1 MAGKRDKR
9 GTEAADRRSEEL
21 QQTLERLEEGV
32 RDVFSSGRYAEY
44 LAVMSRFHDYS
55 VNNFLLIAMQK
66 PEATLVAG
74 YRAWQDKFG
83 RHVRKGEHGIRILC
97 PVVVRARPA
106 GDAPRED
113 AEQGKEKAS
122 EKRLVGFRMGTV
134 FDVSQTEGR
143 ELPSLGVDE
152 LRGDVEGY
160 EAVMGAI
167 RKASRYPIVF
177 EGIEGGA
184 KGYFSRAEPKR
195 IVIQEG
201 MSQAQTLKTA
211 VHELAHSVMHDA
223 EPSKERSSLPRP
235 RYAGGAGGERR
246 LRRLQLAGARYERL
260 QLRLHRVV
268 ERWEGRERAQ
278 GVARRDTQR
287 LARDNRTCDRE
298 GGLEDTRAGRA
309 KSEPKKLKGHRGE
322 APGAWPSAQGPPARC
337 PTGAAPPNVPS
348 RLAAKGT
355 ARDAQRDTASIRV
368 AHAAKSSSPSSCN
381 RHAFLRTGI

>member
-1 MAGKRDKR
+1 M
-9 GTEAADRRSEEL
+9 
-21 QQTLERLEEGV
+21 
-32 RDVFSSGRYAEY
+32 
-44 LAVMSRFHDYS
+44 
-55 VNNFLLIAMQK
+55 
-66 PEATLVAG
+66 
-74 YRAWQDKFG
+74 
-83 RHVRKGEHGIRILC
+83 
-97 PVVVRARPA
+97 RARPA

-223 EPSKERSSLPRP
+223 EPSKERSSLPGRGTREVQAESFGYIASWSDGRDVSELRASLDEIRSASHGIIDVIEREASKTRVP
-235 RYAGGAGGERR
+235 GE
-246 LRRLQLAGARYERL
+246 
-260 QLRLHRVV
+260 
-268 ERWEGRERAQ
+268 RERAKETERTP
-278 GVARRDTQR
+278 GRSARS
-287 LARDNRTCDRE
+287 LAE
-298 GGLEDTRAGRA
+298 RAGAARA
-309 KSEPKKLKGHRGE
+309 VSDGGR
-322 APGAWPSAQGPPARC
+322 APERAIE
-337 PTGAAPPNVPS
+337 VS
-348 RLAAKGT
+348 R
-355 ARDAQRDTASIRV
+355 
-368 AHAAKSSSPSSCN
+368 
-381 RHAFLRTGI
+381 

>member
-113 AEQGKEKAS
+113 AEQGEEKAS

-223 EPSKERSSLPRP
+223 EPSKERSSLPGRGTREVQAESVAYVVSSWLGLDTSDYSFGYIASWSDGRDVSELRASLDEIRSASHGIIDVIEREASKTRVP
-235 RYAGGAGGERR
+235 GE
-246 LRRLQLAGARYERL
+246 
-260 QLRLHRVV
+260 
-268 ERWEGRERAQ
+268 RERAKETERTP
-278 GVARRDTQR
+278 GRSARS
-287 LARDNRTCDRE
+287 LAE
-298 GGLEDTRAGRA
+298 RAGAARA
-309 KSEPKKLKGHRGE
+309 VSDGGR
-322 APGAWPSAQGPPARC
+322 APERAIE
-337 PTGAAPPNVPS
+337 VS
-348 RLAAKGT
+348 R
-355 ARDAQRDTASIRV
+355 
-368 AHAAKSSSPSSCN
+368 
-381 RHAFLRTGI
+381 

>member
-1 MAGKRDKR
+1 M
-9 GTEAADRRSEEL
+9 
-21 QQTLERLEEGV
+21 
-32 RDVFSSGRYAEY
+32 
-44 LAVMSRFHDYS
+44 
-55 VNNFLLIAMQK
+55 
-66 PEATLVAG
+66 
-74 YRAWQDKFG
+74 
-83 RHVRKGEHGIRILC
+83 
-97 PVVVRARPA
+97 RARPA

-223 EPSKERSSLPRP
+223 EPSKERSSLPGRGTREVQAESVAYVVSSWLGLDTSDYSFGYIASWSDGRDVSELRASLDEIRSASHGIIDVIEREASKTRVP
-235 RYAGGAGGERR
+235 GE
-246 LRRLQLAGARYERL
+246 
-260 QLRLHRVV
+260 
-268 ERWEGRERAQ
+268 RERAKETERTP
-278 GVARRDTQR
+278 GRSARS
-287 LARDNRTCDRE
+287 LAE
-298 GGLEDTRAGRA
+298 RAGAARA
-309 KSEPKKLKGHRGE
+309 VSDGGR
-322 APGAWPSAQGPPARC
+322 APERAIE
-337 PTGAAPPNVPS
+337 VS
-348 RLAAKGT
+348 R
-355 ARDAQRDTASIRV
+355 
-368 AHAAKSSSPSSCN
+368 
-381 RHAFLRTGI
+381 

>member
-9 GTEAADRRSEEL
+9 GAEAADRRSEEL

-113 AEQGKEKAS
+113 AEQGEEKAS
-122 EKRLVGFRMGTV
+122 EKRLAGFRMGTV

-223 EPSKERSSLPRP
+223 EPSKERSSLP
-235 RYAGGAGGERR
+235 
-246 LRRLQLAGARYERL
+246 
-260 QLRLHRVV
+260 
-268 ERWEGRERAQ
+268 GR
-278 GVARRDTQR
+278 G
-287 LARDNRTCDRE
+287 
-298 GGLEDTRAGRA
+298 TR
-309 KSEPKKLKGHRGE
+309 
-322 APGAWPSAQGPPARC
+322 
-337 PTGAAPPNVPS
+337 
-348 RLAAKGT
+348 
-355 ARDAQRDTASIRV
+355 
-368 AHAAKSSSPSSCN
+368 
-381 RHAFLRTGI
+381 

>member
-201 MSQAQTLKTA
+201 MSLPGRGTREVQAESVAYVVSSWLGLDTSDYSFGYIASWSDGRDVSELRASLDEIRSASHGIIDVIEREASKTR
-211 VHELAHSVMHDA
+211 V
-223 EPSKERSSLPRP
+223 P
-235 RYAGGAGGERR
+235 GE
-246 LRRLQLAGARYERL
+246 
-260 QLRLHRVV
+260 
-268 ERWEGRERAQ
+268 RERAKETERTP
-278 GVARRDTQR
+278 GRSARS
-287 LARDNRTCDRE
+287 LAE
-298 GGLEDTRAGRA
+298 RAGAARA
-309 KSEPKKLKGHRGE
+309 VSDGGR
-322 APGAWPSAQGPPARC
+322 APERAIE
-337 PTGAAPPNVPS
+337 VS
-348 RLAAKGT
+348 R
-355 ARDAQRDTASIRV
+355 
-368 AHAAKSSSPSSCN
+368 
-381 RHAFLRTGI
+381 

>member
-152 LRGDVEGY
+152 LR
-160 EAVMGAI
+160 AT
-167 RKASRYPIVF
+167 SRDTKPSWAPSARRAGSPIVF

-201 MSQAQTLKTA
+201 DVASPDAQDRRPRA
-211 VHELAHSVMHDA
+211 RPQRHARRRA
-223 EPSKERSSLPRP
+223 EQGEVLPPRP
-235 RYAGGAGGERR
+235 RYAGGAGGERPPTSSP
-246 LRRLQLAGARYERL
+246 AG
-260 QLRLHRVV
+260 
-268 ERWEGRERAQ
+268 WGSIRA
-278 GVARRDTQR
+278 T
-287 LARDNRTCDRE
+287 
-298 GGLEDTRAGRA
+298 
-309 KSEPKKLKGHRGE
+309 
-322 APGAWPSAQGPPARC
+322 
-337 PTGAAPPNVPS
+337 
-348 RLAAKGT
+348 
-355 ARDAQRDTASIRV
+355 TASATSRRG
-368 AHAAKSSSPSSCN
+368 AMGG
-381 RHAFLRTGI
+381 T